1 MDHSMTRLV
10 LQLAVIVV
18 TARILGLFVSRT
30 LRQPRVLG
38 ELLAGMLIGPYALGG
53 LPLFPGGGRLFP
65 PVGVE
70 AMPVSPELQAIATL
84 AAIVLLFR
92 AGLETDVSAF
102 LRYSVVGSV
111 VGVCGVVLSFVLG
124 DLAAVMWGLADSF
137 MDPRA
142 LFLGTVSTATSV
154 GITARI
160 LSSKRKMSSPEG
172 VTILAGAVV
181 DDVLGIILLA
191 TIVGVAKASVAG
203 GHVPW
208 GRVGWIAGKALG
220 FWLVCTVAGILLARH
235 ITRALKALPSNEA
248 IAGVAFGLA
257 LLLSGLAEMAGLAMI
272 IGAYVT
278 GLSLSQTDL
287 VHELHE
293 RVDGLH
299 QFLVPVFFCVM
310 GMMVDFSALAPV
322 AVFGL
327 VYTLL
332 AVIAKLV
339 GCGLPAWL
347 MGFNLRGAV
356 RIGAGMLPRGEVTL
370 IVAGIGL
377 SSGIAGPELF
387 GVAVMCLL
395 VASVIA
401 PPILSRVLEGGP
413 GVRARLAGKEGEGK
427 ETETLEMEFPSAQL
441 ARFMR
446 LRIEQ
451 AFRDE
456 AFFVHRLPAEE
467 PLCQIRKDNIVITL
481 VEKGARIELRT
492 SHANRQLVRLVVLE
506 EVLELKDMLDS
517 AKKMR
522 SPEELAG
529 DVLGGMF
536 EGEGEEGGEESRDGS
551 QN

>member
-1 MDHSMTRLV
+1 
-10 LQLAVIVV
+10 
-18 TARILGLFVSRT
+18 
-30 LRQPRVLG
+30 
-38 ELLAGMLIGPYALGG
+38 
-53 LPLFPGGGRLFP
+53 
-65 PVGVE
+65 
-70 AMPVSPELQAIATL
+70 
-84 AAIVLLFR
+84 
-92 AGLETDVSAF
+92 
-102 LRYSVVGSV
+102 
-111 VGVCGVVLSFVLG
+111 
-124 DLAAVMWGLADSF
+124 

-160 LSSKRKMSSPEG
+160 LSEKRKMSSPEG

-191 TIVGVAKASVAG
+191 TVVGVAKATGTG
-203 GHVPW
+203 GQVPW
-208 GRVGWIAGKALG
+208 GKVGWIAGKALG
-220 FWLVCTVAGILLARH
+220 FWLVCTVVGILLAKH
-235 ITRALKALPSNEA
+235 ITHVLKKLRSNET
-248 IAGVAFGLA
+248 IAAVAFGLA
-257 LLLSGLAEMAGLAMI
+257 LLLAGLAEMAGLAMV

-293 RVDGLH
+293 RMEGLH

-310 GMMVDFSALAPV
+310 GMMVNFGALVPV
-322 AVFGL
+322 ALFGL

-332 AVIAKLV
+332 AVVAKLV

-387 GVAVMCLL
+387 GVAVMSIL

-401 PPILSRVLEGGP
+401 PPILAKAFEGGS
-413 GVRARLAGKEGEGK
+413 GISAKLAGKEGDGRK
-427 ETETLEMEFPSAQL
+427 TETLQMEFASAQL

-456 AFFVHRLPAEE
+456 DFFVHRLSADE
-467 PLCQIRKDNIVITL
+467 PLCQIRKDDIVITL
-481 VEKGARIELRT
+481 VQKDARLELIT
-492 SHANRQLVRLVVLE
+492 TQANQQLVRFVVLE

-517 AKKMR
+517 AKKTR
-522 SPEELAG
+522 SPEELAS
-529 DVLGGMF
+529 DVMGGMF
-536 EGEGEEGGEESRDGS
+536 VGEEQETEEKGELPTDHTDEIG
-551 QN
+551 